1 MKLAK
6 LFLLVPAFAMLAC
19 SGKGGSSSQPKP
31 EPKGI
36 VTEEVFDK
44 QLNGCEFLL
53 AEGSMTF
60 DGSMTPANGVAQTA
74 YIELEDGRYHT
85 QVDRNHEIYFEI
97 TDHDEEDDTYTL
109 HEFYIDD
116 GEWVE
121 DTETGVA
128 LGEIA
133 RMSLQFPPFEYD
145 FKDFTFNEELDA
157 YTADEIDVEFE
168 EDDYAMTNVVVKFV
182 NGQWMKLAFEMADE
196 GVTYAFNYEVTK
208 VGQTHVTF
216 PKVG

>member
-1 MKLAK
+1 
-6 LFLLVPAFAMLAC
+6 MLAC

-36 VTEEVFDK
+36 VAEEVFDK

-60 DGSMTPANGVAQTA
+60 EGSLTPKGEGVAQTA
-74 YIELEDGRYHT
+74 FIELEDGRYHSAI
-85 QVDRNHEIYFEI
+85 DGSREIYFEI
-97 TDHDEEDDTYTL
+97 TDHDEEEDTYTL

-121 DTETGVA
+121 DTEGGVK
-128 LGEIA
+128 LGDIA
-133 RMSLQFPPFEYD
+133 KMSLQFPPFEFD
-145 FKDFTFNEELDA
+145 FKDFTFSEELDA
-157 YTADEIDVEFE
+157 YTADEITIEFE
-168 EDDYAMTNVVVKFV
+168 GDDHAMTNVVVKFV
-182 NGQWMKLAFEMADE
+182 NGQWMKLAFEMAAE
-196 GVTYAFNYEVTK
+196 GGTYAFNYEVTK